1 MLSSSLSGNRLNWAD
16 AGLQIDTLNANVS
29 GTLYGNVLGNAST
42 VTNGVYTN
50 LIYSN
55 PSWISSL
62 ADTKITGDI
71 KNSWNSVYSIVNST
85 SSIWGDSY
93 TTFASQ
99 SSRNSSVYTNTNT
112 NSSTWVTYT
121 SGDSRYV
128 LTSAAPNIFLP
139 LSGGRTINASLSVNG
154 DITLTGTVYSQTL
167 DSKMFITSL
176 IFG

>member
-1 MLSSSLSGNRLNWAD
+1 
-16 AGLQIDTLNANVS
+16 
-29 GTLYGNVLGNAST
+29 
-42 VTNGVYTN
+42 
-50 LIYSN
+50 
-55 PSWISSL
+55 L

-71 KNSWNSVYSIVNST
+71 KNSWDSVYSIVNST